1 MANKKIHGE
10 RNKDLSIQLFNESVY
25 LDWSITTA
33 FYSVIHFV
41 EDKILPCNVR
51 DKHCVNINE
60 VKEAYKIAGRHS
72 SRERLVQEKLPID
85 VATKYKW
92 LDDKSRYARYT
103 TFKISKGEAEKAKN
117 YLEAIHKCC
126 YDKASS

>member
-10 RNKDLSIQLFNESVY
+10 RNKDLSLQLLSESVY

-41 EDKILPCNVR
+41 EDKILPCDVR
-51 DKHCVNINE
+51 GAHCVNINE
-60 VKEAYKIAGRHS
+60 VKKAYKIPGRHS

-103 TFKISKGEAEKAKN
+103 TYKISKCEAEKAKI
-117 YLEAIHKCC
+117 YLDAIHRCC
-126 YDKASS
+126 YDKIQS